1 MGRVLSW
8 AEAKAW
14 RAELKALGRRLV
26 FTNGHFDLL
35 HVGHLEY
42 LEAARAQGDA
52 LCIGLNSDAS
62 TRVLKGPTRPFIPEE
77 ERARLL
83 AALACVDAVVI
94 FDTPAADT
102 LVALLEPDIY
112 VKGGDWN
119 LASRIP
125 PEAKVAQAHGGEV
138 RFLPFLPE
146 HSTTA
151 LVERIV
157 SRYVGEAK

>member
-8 AEAKAW
+8 EAARAW
-14 RAELKALGRRLV
+14 REELRAAGRRLA

-35 HVGHLEY
+35 HVGHLDY
-42 LEAARAQGDA
+42 LEAARALGNA
-52 LCIGLNSDAS
+52 LCVGLNGDAS
-62 TRVLKGPTRPFIPEE
+62 TRALKGPSRPFVPQE

-83 AALACVDAVVI
+83 AALACVDAVVV
-94 FDTPAADT
+94 FDSPTAEA
-102 LVALLEPDIY
+102 LVAALEPDVY

-119 LASRIP
+119 LATRIP
-125 PEAKVAQAHGGEV
+125 PEATVAQSYGAEV
-138 RFLPFLPE
+138 RFLPYLPE

-157 SRYVGEAK
+157 RRYAGGAR

>member
-1 MGRVLSW
+1 MGHVLSW
-8 AEAKAW
+8 EAARAW
-14 RAELKALGRRLV
+14 REELRAAGRRLV

-35 HVGHLEY
+35 HVGHLDY
-42 LEAARAQGDA
+42 LEAARSLGDA
-52 LCIGLNSDAS
+52 LCVGLNSDAS
-62 TRVLKGPTRPFIPEE
+62 TSALKGPLRPFVPQE

-94 FDTPAADT
+94 FDSPTAEA
-102 LVALLEPDIY
+102 LVVTLEPDIY

-119 LASRIP
+119 LATRIP
-125 PEAKVAQAHGGEV
+125 PEAAVARAHGAEV
-138 RFLPFLPE
+138 RFLPYMPE

-157 SRYVGEAK
+157 SRYTGRAR